1 MNIMNPVVE
10 AYTDDCYRAQTAAL
24 ATLRDDCERERVPI
38 ILKGTETALAV
49 MLRLKKPARILE
61 IGTALGYSALFFA
74 HVCGECEI
82 VTLEKSDDAHRTA
95 TENIAA
101 FAMQERIRCLHG
113 DAADLLAELTDEIA
127 SGARL
132 PFDFAFVDAAKSHYR
147 EFWDKI
153 LPLTA
158 AGGLIVCD
166 NVLLKGTV
174 ADATYDPRRRHRT
187 NIKRMREF
195 TEYITAAEGAET
207 YLLPVGDGLTVSI
220 IEGNTAK

>member
-10 AYTDDCYRAQTAAL
+10 AYTDDCYRAQTQEL
-24 ATLRDDCERERVPI
+24 ATLRDECERKRVPI

-49 MLRLKKPARILE
+49 LLRLKKPARILE
-61 IGTALGYSALFFA
+61 IGTAHGYSALFFA
-74 HVCGECEI
+74 HVCEDCEI
-82 VTLEKSDDAHRTA
+82 VTLEKSDDALREA

-101 FAMQERIRCLHG
+101 FAMQERIRCMHG
-113 DAADLLAELTDEIA
+113 DALNLLATLADETE

-132 PFDFAFVDAAKSHYR
+132 PFDFAFVDAGKSHYR

-153 LPLTA
+153 LPLMA
-158 AGGLIVCD
+158 PGGLIVCD

-207 YLLPVGDGLTVSI
+207 YLLSVGDGLTVSI
-220 IEGNTAK
+220 IEGNNVR